1 MTRYYTDRYIL
12 SPGPTE
18 IPNEIRL
25 ALARETTNPDLDPSF
40 KEEYLQATRK
50 ISYVIGARDHSVLIM
65 LGEAMLGLEASVASI
80 LDRGDKAIVVANGVF
95 GEGFADLVRAYGGEP
110 VVVELDWRRSA
121 NPEKVIETIELNP
134 DAKALYMVH
143 CETPTAI
150 LNSLAEIG
158 RRLQKASTLFIV
170 DAVSSIG
177 GVKIDASEWGIDIL
191 IGGSQKALNLPS
203 GLTILAVSEKAWD
216 AIGKRGPKGFYLNLA
231 LWRDYIEK
239 EEMPP
244 YTLSDSMVSALNR
257 SLDMILSEGLES
269 VFRRHQIAQKACW
282 HALREL
288 GLEPY
293 PRKFEDSSPTV
304 TAAIVP
310 EAIDSE
316 ILRAKI
322 WNRYGVMLGGGIGR
336 VRGRVIRIGHMGVTA
351 SRNHVLIGVA
361 ALARGLLDEGII
373 TLKEYSRAVEAAE
386 RAFE

>member
-1 MTRYYTDRYIL
+1 MTAYYTDRYIL

-18 IPNEIRL
+18 IPSEIRL

-40 KEEYLQATRK
+40 REEYLQAARK
-50 ISYVIGARDHSVLIM
+50 ISYVIGARDHSILIM

-80 LDRGDKAIVVANGVF
+80 IDKGDKAIVVANGVF

-121 NPEKVIETIELNP
+121 SPERVVEIVDSNP

-158 RRLQKASTLFIV
+158 RRLQKTDTLFIV

-177 GVKIDASEWGIDIL
+177 GVKIDATEWGIDIL

-203 GLTILAVSEKAWD
+203 GLTILAVSKRAWD
-216 AIGKRGPKGFYLNLA
+216 AINRRSPKGFYLNLS
-231 LWRDYIEK
+231 LWKDYVER

-244 YTLSDSMVSALNR
+244 YTLSDSMIFALNK

-269 VFRRHQIAQKACW
+269 VFRRHQTAQKACW
-282 HALREL
+282 NALKEL

-293 PRKFEDSSPTV
+293 PRSIGDSSPTV

-310 EAIDSE
+310 EKLDSE
-316 ILRAKI
+316 SLRAKI
-322 WNRYGVMLGGGIGR
+322 WSRYGVMLGGGIGK

-351 SRNHVLIGVA
+351 SRNHVLIGIT
-361 ALARGLLDEGII
+361 ALARGLLDEGLI
-373 TLKEYSRAVEAAE
+373 TPTEYSRAVEAVE
-386 RAFE
+386 MAFE